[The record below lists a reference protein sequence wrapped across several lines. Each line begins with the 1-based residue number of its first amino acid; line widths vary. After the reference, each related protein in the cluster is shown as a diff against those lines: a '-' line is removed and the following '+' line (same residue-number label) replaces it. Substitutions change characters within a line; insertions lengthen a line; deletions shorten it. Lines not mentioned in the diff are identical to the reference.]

1 MDCIV
6 MGSQSQTQLNDF
18 HFTSLHPC
26 FILGISPSI
35 RTDHFTFLSS
45 WHTSVH
51 NSSIIYFVP
60 CACMLSRILLFAT
73 PRAVARQILL
83 SVEFSP
89 SKNTGVGSHFLL
101 QRLFL
106 TWDQTHFPFVS
117 CISRPILYQCA
128 TWEARSYF
136 GSP

>member
-6 MGSQSQTQLNDF
+6 MGSQSRTQLNDF

-35 RTDHFTFLSS
+35 RTDHFTFLQSR
-45 WHTSVH
+45 HTSVH
-51 NSSIIYFVP
+51 KSSVIYFVP
-60 CACMLSRILLFAT
+60 FACMLNCVLLFVT
-73 PRAVARQILL
+73 PWVVARQILQ

-106 TWDQTHFPFVS
+106 TWDRTHFPFIS

-128 TWEARSYF
+128 TWEAHIYF